1 MVLLVFLLS
10 STTGFAKGS
19 SHPTHYSYQQLGIDL
34 IETRERD
41 GVSTTHVHKGYYLPE
56 QVKARQIEKIEQDK
70 KRKFFSYVLIILSVI
85 LFIILLSGMVVLLSD
100 TSDPDEKPDAK
111 QNGLNK

>member
-10 STTGFAKGS
+10 STAVFAKGS
-19 SHPTHYSYQQLGIDL
+19 SHPTHYSYQQLGVDL

-41 GVSTTHVHKGYYLPE
+41 GISTTHVHNGYYLPE
-56 QVKARQIEKIEQDK
+56 NVKARQIEKIEQDK
-70 KRKFFSYVLIILSVI
+70 KRKVFSYALIVLSVI
-85 LFIILLSGMVVLLSD
+85 LSILLLSGMVVLLSD
-100 TSDPDEKPDAK
+100 TTDLDEKPDAK